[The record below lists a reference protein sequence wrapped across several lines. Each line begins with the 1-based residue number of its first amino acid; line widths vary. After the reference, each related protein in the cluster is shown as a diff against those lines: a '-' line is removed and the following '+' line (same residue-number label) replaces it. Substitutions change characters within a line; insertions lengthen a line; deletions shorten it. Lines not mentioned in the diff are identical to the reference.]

1 VPTDGLHYIL
11 YFALLISFSGWLLG
25 TMYMRY
31 WEPWL
36 ELLGNFLSLSDN
48 FFSCMSSNIN
58 DYVFTVWDKVIL
70 QGWSFLFRT
79 SHHEDRIP
87 GENSMASVLDKDG
100 V

>member
-1 VPTDGLHYIL
+1 MPTDGLHYIL

-36 ELLGNFLSLSDN
+36 ELL
-48 FFSCMSSNIN
+48 
-58 DYVFTVWDKVIL
+58 VWDKVIL